1 MKAAVLHAPHQPMTI
16 EDVAISKPK
25 RREVLVRTAA
35 AGLCHS
41 DLHFIEGA
49 YPTPVPVV
57 LGHES
62 AGVVEAVGEDVT
74 YLKPGD
80 HVISCLSVF
89 CGHCEFCLTGHLSI
103 CQTPEVKLAPG
114 VAKRLTWKGG
124 QHLNQFLN
132 LSSFAEQMVVHEN
145 ALVKVREDMPLDLAA
160 LIGCSV
166 ITGYGAVAHTA
177 KVEPGCTVAVFG
189 AGGIG
194 LATINAAVIAG
205 AGRIIAIDK
214 DPFKLELARQFGA
227 TDVVD
232 ATAGDVVKR
241 VVEMSGGGVHH
252 AFECIGLKITA
263 EQAFSSLRSGGT
275 ATLIGMIPVGTRIE
289 LHGVDFLRERR
300 IQGCMMGSNR
310 FRIDMPRLIDF
321 YKQGRLKLDE
331 MVSARIKLEQINE
344 GFAALK
350 QGGVARSVIVFDH

>member
-1 MKAAVLHAPHQPMTI
+1 MKAAIQHAPRQPMTI
-16 EDVAISKPK
+16 ENVAIEKPR

-49 YPTPVPVV
+49 YPTPMPVV
-57 LGHES
+57 LGHEA

-89 CGHCEFCLTGHLSI
+89 CGHCEFCLSGHLSI
-103 CQTPEVKLAPG
+103 CQTPEVKMPPG
-114 VAKRLTWKGG
+114 VAKRLTWQGK
-124 QHLNQFLN
+124 HLNQFLN
-132 LSSFAEQMVVHEN
+132 LSAFAEQMVVHEN
-145 ALVKVREDMPLDLAA
+145 ALVKVRDDMPLDLAA

-166 ITGYGAVAHTA
+166 ITGYGAVVHTA
-177 KVEPGCTVAVFG
+177 KIEPGCTVAVFG

-194 LATINAAVIAG
+194 LATINAAKIAG
-205 AGRIIAIDK
+205 AGRIIAVDL
-214 DPFKLELARQFGA
+214 DPFKLDLAKLFGA
-227 TDVVD
+227 TDVLD
-232 ATAGDVVKR
+232 AAEGDTVKR
-241 VVEMSGGGVHH
+241 LVDMTSGGVQY
-252 AFECIGLKITA
+252 AFECIGLKQTA
-263 EQAFSSLRSGGT
+263 EQSFSALRSGGT
-275 ATLIGMIPVGTRIE
+275 ATLIGMIPVGTKIE

-310 FRIDMPRLIDF
+310 FRTDMPRLIEF
-321 YKQGRLKLDE
+321 YLQGRLKLDE
-331 MVSARIKLEQINE
+331 MVSARIHLEDINE

-350 QGGVARSVIVFDH
+350 KGGIARNVIVFDQ

>member
-1 MKAAVLHAPHQPMTI
+1 MRAAVLHAPRQPMSI
-16 EDVAISKPK
+16 EEVAIEKPR

-62 AGVVEAVGEDVT
+62 AGIVEAVGEDVT

-89 CGHCEFCLTGHLSI
+89 CGHCEFCLSGHLSI
-103 CQTPEVKLAPG
+103 CQEPTVKMPPG
-114 VAKRLTWKGG
+114 VAKRLRWKGA
-124 QHLNQFLN
+124 HLNQFLN
-132 LSSFAEQMVVHEN
+132 LSSFAEQMVVHEH
-145 ALVKVREDMPLDLAA
+145 ALVKVREDMPLDLAS

-166 ITGYGAVAHTA
+166 ITGYGAVVHTA
-177 KVEPGCTVAVFG
+177 KIEPGSTVAVFG

-194 LATINAAVIAG
+194 LATINAAAIAG
-205 AGRIIAIDK
+205 AGRIIVVDK
-214 DPFKLELARQFGA
+214 DPFKLELAKRFGA

-232 ATAGDVVKR
+232 ATEGDTVAR
-241 VVEMSGGGVHH
+241 IQALTGGGVQYS
-252 AFECIGLKITA
+252 FECIGLKQTA
-263 EQAFSSLRSGGT
+263 EQSFYALRAGGT
-275 ATLIGMIPVGTRIE
+275 ATLIGMIPVGTKIE

-310 FRIDMPRLIDF
+310 FRTDMPRLIDF
-321 YKQGRLKLDE
+321 YMKGRLHLDE
-331 MVSARIKLEQINE
+331 MVSARIRLEDIND

-350 QGGVARSVIVFDH
+350 QGGIARNVIVFDQ

>member
-16 EDVAISKPK
+16 EQVAIDKPG

-49 YPTPVPVV
+49 YPTPVPTV

-89 CGHCEFCLTGHLSI
+89 CGHCEFCLSGHPSI
-103 CQTPEVKLAPG
+103 CQTAEVKLPPG
-114 VAKRLTWKGG
+114 VAKRLTWQGK
-124 QHLNQFLN
+124 HLNQFLN
-132 LSSFAEQMVVHEN
+132 LSSFAEQMLVHEH
-145 ALVKVREDMPLDLAA
+145 ALVKVRDDMPLDLAS

-166 ITGYGAVAHTA
+166 VTGYGAVVHTA
-177 KVEPGCTVAVFG
+177 KIAPGSTVAVFG

-194 LATINAAVIAG
+194 LATINAAQIAG

-214 DPFKLELARQFGA
+214 EPFKLELAKTFGA
-227 TDVVD
+227 TDVLD
-232 ATAGDVVKR
+232 ASAGDTVKR
-241 VVEMSGGGVHH
+241 ILALSGGGVHYS
-252 AFECIGLKITA
+252 FECIGLKATA
-263 EQAFSSLRSGGT
+263 EQSFSALRSGGT

-289 LHGVDFLRERR
+289 LHGVDFLRELR

-310 FRIDMPRLIDF
+310 FRTDMPRLIEF
-321 YKQGRLKLDE
+321 YLQGRLHLEE
-331 MVSARIKLEQINE
+331 MVSARIALEQINE
-344 GFAALK
+344 GFARLK
-350 QGGVARSVIVFDH
+350 TGGIARDVIVFAQ

>member
-1 MKAAVLHAPHQPMTI
+1 MKAAVLHAPHQAMTI
-16 EDVAISKPK
+16 EDVAIAKPK
-25 RREVLVRTAA
+25 RREILVRTAA

-62 AGVVEAVGEDVT
+62 AGIVEEVGEDVT

-89 CGHCEFCLTGHLSI
+89 CGHCEFCLSGHLSI
-103 CQTPEVKLAPG
+103 CQTPDVKLAPG
-114 VAKRLTWKGG
+114 VAKRLTWQGK
-124 QHLNQFLN
+124 HMNQFLN
-132 LSSFAEQMVVHEN
+132 LSSFAEQMVVHEH
-145 ALVKVREDMPLDLAA
+145 ALVKIRDDMPLDLAS

-166 ITGYGAVAHTA
+166 VTGYGAVVHTA
-177 KVEPGCTVAVFG
+177 RIEAGSSVAVFG

-194 LATINAAVIAG
+194 LATINAAQIAG
-205 AGRIIAIDK
+205 AGRIVAIDK
-214 DPFKLELARQFGA
+214 DPFKLELAKQFGA

-232 ATAGDVVKR
+232 ANEGDTVKR
-241 VVEMSGGGVHH
+241 VVALTGGGVHYS
-252 AFECIGLKITA
+252 FECIGLKATA
-263 EQAFSSLRSGGT
+263 EQSFSALRSGGT
-275 ATLIGMIPVGTRIE
+275 ATLIGMIPVGIKIE

-310 FRIDMPRLIDF
+310 FRTDMPRLIEF
-321 YKQGRLKLDE
+321 YLQGRLRLAE
-331 MVSARIKLEQINE
+331 MVSARIELAQINE

-350 QGGVARSVIVFDH
+350 AGGIARNVIVFDS

>member
-16 EDVAISKPK
+16 EDVAIGKPR

-89 CGHCEFCLTGHLSI
+89 CGHCEFCLSGHPSI
-103 CQTPEVKLAPG
+103 CQTPEVKMPPG
-114 VAKRLTWKGG
+114 VAKRLTWQGK
-124 QHLNQFLN
+124 HLNQFLN
-132 LSSFAEQMVVHEN
+132 LSSFAEQMLVHEN
-145 ALVKVREDMPLDLAA
+145 ALVKVRDDMPLDLAS

-166 ITGYGAVAHTA
+166 ITGYGAVVHTA
-177 KVEPGCTVAVFG
+177 KVEPGSTVAILG

-194 LATINAAVIAG
+194 LATINAAQIAG
-205 AGRIIAIDK
+205 AGRIIAVDK
-214 DPFKLELARQFGA
+214 DPFKLELAKRFGA
-227 TDVVD
+227 TDVID
-232 ATAGDVVKR
+232 ASIGDNIVKR
-241 VVEMSGGGVHH
+241 IVALSDGGVHYS
-252 AFECIGLKITA
+252 FECIGLKATA
-263 EQAFSSLRSGGT
+263 EQSFSALRSGGT
-275 ATLIGMIPVGTRIE
+275 ATLIGMIPVGTKIE
-289 LHGVDFLRERR
+289 LHGPDFLRERR

-310 FRIDMPRLIDF
+310 FRTDMPRLIEF
-321 YKQGRLKLDE
+321 YLQGRLHLQE
-331 MVSARIKLEQINE
+331 MVSARIRLDEIND

-350 QGGVARSVIVFDH
+350 TGGVARSVIVFAQ

>member
-1 MKAAVLHAPHQPMTI
+1 MKAAVLHAPNQPMTI
-16 EDVAISKPK
+16 EDIAIEKPK

-41 DLHFIEGA
+41 DLHFIEGS

-62 AGVVEAVGEDVT
+62 AGIVEAVGEDVT

-80 HVISCLSVF
+80 HVIGCLSVF
-89 CGHCEFCLTGHLSI
+89 CGHCEFCLSGHMSI
-103 CQTPEVKLAPG
+103 CQTPEVKMPPG
-114 VAKRLTWKGG
+114 VARRLTWKGS
-124 QHLNQFLN
+124 HLNQFLN
-132 LSSFAEQMVVHEN
+132 LSAFAEQMVVHEN

-160 LIGCSV
+160 LIGCSI
-166 ITGYGAVAHTA
+166 ITGYGAVVHTA
-177 KVEPGCTVAVFG
+177 KIDPGSTVAVFG

-194 LATINAAVIAG
+194 LATINAASIAG

-214 DPFKLELARQFGA
+214 DPFKLDLAKVFGA
-227 TDVVD
+227 TDVID
-232 ATAGDVVKR
+232 ATAGETVKR
-241 VVEMSGGGVHH
+241 IQALTGGGVHYS
-252 AFECIGLKITA
+252 FECIGLKQTA
-263 EQAFSSLRSGGT
+263 EQSFSCLRSGGT

-310 FRIDMPRLIDF
+310 FRVDMPRLIDF
-321 YKQGRLKLDE
+321 YLQGRLRLQE
-331 MVSARIKLEQINE
+331 MVSARIALEQVNE

-350 QGGVARSVIVFDH
+350 HGGVARSVIVFEQ

>member
-1 MKAAVLHAPHQPMTI
+1 MTI
-16 EDVAISKPK
+16 EDVAIEKPR

-41 DLHFIEGA
+41 DLHFIEGS

-62 AGVVEAVGEDVT
+62 AGIVEAVGEDVT

-103 CQTPEVKLAPG
+103 CQDPEVKMLPG
-114 VAKRLTWKGG
+114 KAKRLTWQGG
-124 QHLNQFLN
+124 KHLNQFLN

-145 ALVKVREDMPLDLAA
+145 ALVKVRPDMPLDLAA

-177 KVEPGCTVAVFG
+177 KIEPGSTVAVFG

-194 LATINAAVIAG
+194 LATINAAAIAG
-205 AGRIIAIDK
+205 AARIIAVDL
-214 DPFKLELARQFGA
+214 DPFKLNLAKQFGA
-227 TDVVD
+227 TDVLD
-232 ATAGDVVKR
+232 ATGGDVVAR
-241 VVEMSGGGVHH
+241 LLELTGGGVHYS
-252 AFECIGLKITA
+252 FECIGLKATA
-263 EQAFSSLRSGGT
+263 EQSFSCLRSGGT
-275 ATLIGMIPVGTRIE
+275 STLIGMIPVGTKIE

-310 FRIDMPRLIDF
+310 FRVDMPRLIDF
-321 YKQGRLKLDE
+321 YLQGRLKLDE

>member
-1 MKAAVLHAPHQPMTI
+1 MSI
-16 EDVAISKPK
+16 EEVAIEKPR

-62 AGVVEAVGEDVT
+62 AGIVEAVGEDVT

-89 CGHCEFCLTGHLSI
+89 CGHCEFCLSGHLSI
-103 CQTPEVKLAPG
+103 CQEPTVKMPPG
-114 VAKRLTWKGG
+114 VAKRLRWKGA
-124 QHLNQFLN
+124 HLNQFLN
-132 LSSFAEQMVVHEN
+132 LSSFAEQMVVHEH
-145 ALVKVREDMPLDLAA
+145 ALVKVREDMPLDLAS

-166 ITGYGAVAHTA
+166 ITGYGAVVHTA
-177 KVEPGCTVAVFG
+177 KIEPGSTVAVFG

-194 LATINAAVIAG
+194 LATINAAAIAG
-205 AGRIIAIDK
+205 AGRIIVVDK
-214 DPFKLELARQFGA
+214 DPFKLELAKRFGA

-232 ATAGDVVKR
+232 ATEGDTVAR
-241 VVEMSGGGVHH
+241 IQALTGGGVQYS
-252 AFECIGLKITA
+252 FECIGLKQTA
-263 EQAFSSLRSGGT
+263 EQSFYALRAGGT
-275 ATLIGMIPVGTRIE
+275 ATLIGMIPVGTKIE

-310 FRIDMPRLIDF
+310 FRTDMPRLIDF
-321 YKQGRLKLDE
+321 YMKGRLHLDE
-331 MVSARIKLEQINE
+331 MVSARIRLEDIND

-350 QGGVARSVIVFDH
+350 QGGIARNVIVFDQ

>member
-1 MKAAVLHAPHQPMTI
+1 MKAAVLHAPREAMPI
-16 EDVAISKPK
+16 EDVAIARPK

-49 YPTPVPVV
+49 YPTPMPVV

-62 AGVVEAVGEDVT
+62 AGVVEEVGEDVT
-74 YLKPGD
+74 YVQPGD

-89 CGHCEFCLTGHLSI
+89 CGHCEFCLSGHLSI
-103 CQTPEVKLAPG
+103 CQTPEVKMAPG
-114 VAKRLTWKGG
+114 VAKRLTWQGR
-124 QHLNQFLN
+124 HLNQFLN
-132 LSSFAEQMVVHEN
+132 LSSFAEQMVVHEH
-145 ALVKVREDMPLDLAA
+145 ALVKIRPDMPLDLAS

-166 ITGYGAVAHTA
+166 ITGYGAVVHTA
-177 KVEPGCTVAVFG
+177 RIEPGSTVAVFG

-194 LATINAAVIAG
+194 LATINAAQIAG
-205 AGRIIAIDK
+205 AARIVAIDK
-214 DPFKLELARQFGA
+214 DPFKLDLARRFGA
-227 TDVVD
+227 TDVID
-232 ATAGDVVKR
+232 AGEGDTVKR
-241 VVEMSGGGVHH
+241 VVALTGGGVQYS
-252 AFECIGLKITA
+252 FECIGLKATA
-263 EQAFSSLRSGGT
+263 EQSFSALRSGGT

-310 FRIDMPRLIDF
+310 FRTDMPRLIEF
-321 YKQGRLKLDE
+321 YLQGRLHLAE
-331 MVSARIKLEQINE
+331 MVSARIGLAQINE

-350 QGGVARSVIVFDH
+350 AGGVARNVIVFEH

>member
-1 MKAAVLHAPHQPMTI
+1 MTI
-16 EDVAISKPK
+16 EDVAIEKPK

-49 YPTPVPVV
+49 YPTPMPTV

-80 HVISCLSVF
+80 HVIACLSVF
-89 CGHCEFCLTGHLSI
+89 CGHCEFCLSGHLSI
-103 CQTPEVKLAPG
+103 CQTPEVKMPPG
-114 VAKRLTWKGG
+114 VAKRLTWQGK
-124 QHLNQFLN
+124 HLNQFLN
-132 LSSFAEQMVVHEN
+132 LSSFAEQMVVHEH
-145 ALVKVREDMPLDLAA
+145 ALVKVRRDMPLDLAS

-166 ITGYGAVAHTA
+166 ITGYGAVVHTA
-177 KVEPGCTVAVFG
+177 RIEPGSTVAVFG

-194 LATINAAVIAG
+194 LATINAAQIAG
-205 AGRIIAIDK
+205 AARIIAVDK
-214 DPFKLELARQFGA
+214 EPFKLELAKRFGA
-227 TDVVD
+227 TDVLD
-232 ATAGDVVKR
+232 ASTGDNIAKR
-241 VVEMSGGGVHH
+241 IVELSGGGVHH
-252 AFECIGLKITA
+252 AFECIGLKATA
-263 EQAFSSLRSGGT
+263 EQSFSALRSGGT
-275 ATLIGMIPVGTRIE
+275 ATLIGMIPVGTKIE

-310 FRIDMPRLIDF
+310 FRTDMPRLIEF
-321 YKQGRLKLDE
+321 YLQGRLRLEE
-331 MVSARIKLEQINE
+331 MVSARIRLEQINE

-350 QGGVARSVIVFDH
+350 SGGITRDVIVFAQ

>member
-1 MKAAVLHAPHQPMTI
+1 MSI
-16 EDVAISKPK
+16 EEVAIEKPR

-62 AGVVEAVGEDVT
+62 AGIVEAVGEDVT

-89 CGHCEFCLTGHLSI
+89 CGHCEFCLSGHLSI
-103 CQTPEVKLAPG
+103 CQEPTVKMPPG
-114 VAKRLTWKGG
+114 VAKRLRWKGA
-124 QHLNQFLN
+124 HLNQFLN
-132 LSSFAEQMVVHEN
+132 LSSFAEQMVVHEH
-145 ALVKVREDMPLDLAA
+145 ALVKVREGMPLDLAS

-166 ITGYGAVAHTA
+166 ITGYGAVVHTA
-177 KVEPGCTVAVFG
+177 KIEPGSTVAVFG

-194 LATINAAVIAG
+194 LATINAAAIAG
-205 AGRIIAIDK
+205 AGRIIVVDK
-214 DPFKLELARQFGA
+214 DPFKLELAKRFGA

-232 ATAGDVVKR
+232 ATEGDTVAR
-241 VVEMSGGGVHH
+241 IQALTGGGVQYS
-252 AFECIGLKITA
+252 FECIGLKQTA
-263 EQAFSSLRSGGT
+263 EQSFYALRAGGT
-275 ATLIGMIPVGTRIE
+275 ATLIGMIPVGTKIE

-310 FRIDMPRLIDF
+310 FRTDMPRLIDF
-321 YKQGRLKLDE
+321 YMKGRLHLDE
-331 MVSARIKLEQINE
+331 MVSARIRLEDIND

-350 QGGVARSVIVFDH
+350 QGGIARNVIVFDQ